1 VIDAFISGA
10 IMLGSA
16 AVGLIF
22 LRSWNRTAD
31 RLFLLFAL
39 AFWLF
44 GLERWLLLMVS
55 AGSELR
61 SWVYLVRLVAFG
73 LIIVAVIGKNR
84 RRPER

>member
-44 GLERWLLLMVS
+44 GLLMVS